1 MWEHPWNRYAD
12 GGVLQEAE
20 LSHAQDSP
28 PGPQWQPAASRPA
41 AAGAAGPWPAGVRAA
56 AAEATGGSGSGG
68 VPGAGLSPGWRRA
81 GARAL
86 TWPSRLVDLET
97 QACQIVGDEFY
108 DRLQSPETGLHPA
121 QWLRALAEETG
132 AALRAEIAQGA
143 DDWQKLWALLCGL
156 ALTAPR
162 TPVEAVSEAARS
174 AREMFPDIKD
184 PRETTLAEAGKVARL
199 LADRALEPGAGR
211 PAGGSRP
218 AGEPLAA
225 RDAYGSRL
233 VLMAPF
239 SYDGGA
245 PDHWYAWD
253 IDLCWIAVIV
263 GAGVFASAQDALR
276 EWRDAAG
283 PAACGAALSPCAAGM
298 TARLLAPCLQTGVLA
313 DMLQGLEPRE
323 LIREYYRLRRRARDL
338 TGSADTGAD
347 SSPFDA
353 GHLDDAFLGW
363 YAARHDDVPEAVAEA
378 TGTILS
384 EWGPHENPDE
394 RSFYACS
401 PHRIEMAA
409 HLISEGYFAGY
420 ANARSGCCRSGRSG
434 ASSKAD
440 STATPPPGPAKRP
453 APQLQCSST
462 TRTTS
467 RPPRTTRR
475 RSAATSEPHRAGFCA
490 MTTRRSRSAPDR
502 WPRGT
507 CTLVRPP
514 TCSRPPT
521 TRNARTV
528 SSCTSSRLSCSVG
541 SSVRIKAW

>member
-41 AAGAAGPWPAGVRAA
+41 AAGAAAPRPAGVRAA
-56 AAEATGGSGSGG
+56 AAGATGGA
-68 VPGAGLSPGWRRA
+68 GAGGRRRGKPPADPDRAAFRELAYRLAGGAPDEAWWRESHERILA
-81 GARAL
+81 RARAL

-108 DRLQSPETGLHPA
+108 DRLQSPATGLHPA

-132 AALRAEIAQGA
+132 AALRAELAQGA
-143 DDWQKLWALLCGL
+143 DNWQKLWALLRGL
-156 ALTAPR
+156 ALT
-162 TPVEAVSEAARS
+162 TPTMIGHVSGETAVSI
-174 AREMFPDIKD
+174 REMFPDIKD
-184 PRETTLAEAGKVARL
+184 PHETTLAEAGKVAGL
-199 LADRALEPGAGR
+199 LANHGLDPGAGR
-211 PAGGSRP
+211 PADGARP

-233 VLMAPF
+233 LLMAPF

-253 IDLCWIAVIV
+253 IDLCWIAVVV
-263 GAGVFASAQDALR
+263 GAGVFATAEDALR
-276 EWRDAAG
+276 EWRDAVG
-283 PAACGAALSPCAAGM
+283 AAASDAALSPCAAGM

-384 EWGPHENPDE
+384 AWGPHEHPDE

-409 HLISEGYFAGY
+409 HLIREGYFAGY
-420 ANARSGCCRSGRSG
+420 ANPALRLLPEWTQWCIEQSGPNADAARSEEH
-434 ASSKAD
+434 
-440 STATPPPGPAKRP
+440 T
-453 APQLQCSST
+453 
-462 TRTTS
+462 
-467 RPPRTTRR
+467 
-475 RSAATSEPHRAGFCA
+475 
-490 MTTRRSRSAPDR
+490 
-502 WPRGT
+502 
-507 CTLVRPP
+507 
-514 TCSRPPT
+514 
-521 TRNARTV
+521 
-528 SSCTSSRLSCSVG
+528 
-541 SSVRIKAW
+541 